1 MASALAAASAETSAS
16 GVSIRIAR
24 SSMSATTTRYG
35 RPISPRMA
43 LRVNDLL
50 PSTTGTP
57 ARATAAATA
66 ASASVWP
73 PLAEC
78 TECSPYVDASIAVV
92 VGTDADRPAGPR
104 GVLEARLEASGGRTR
119 AAAAARA
126 RLSRA
131 PRIIGRAWR
140 SGGAP
145 AADRLEADE
154 VTVVFDDLESEVPT
168 GATTHRRHQSAHF
181 VARWRRRASRRPPR
195 AGHASR
201 QARRDAPRVPEV
213 ARASTRRRRARLGAA
228 WTSPPALRAMRTRCA
243 EA

>member
-168 GATTHRRHQSAHF
+168 GATTHRRHRQHTSSRDGVDALRGDHPGR
-181 VARWRRRASRRPPR
+181 VTRR
-195 AGHASR
+195 
-201 QARRDAPRVPEV
+201 ARRDA
-213 ARASTRRRRARLGAA
+213 TRRVFPRSRARRRDVAA
-228 WTSPPALRAMRTRCA
+228 RVSAPRGRLHRRFAR
-243 EA
+243 